1 MNNVTAN
8 DSASHAPVTSHTLGN
23 GHVSTPVGFAPDT
36 AATAPTMEAP
46 VHAPV
51 SAPLF
56 PAAEQFAAVVAP
68 PAVPAAEAPVAQFAQ
83 THAIATPM
91 PPTVETV
98 RPVSVA
104 PVDQIDDSEPFRST
118 PRPARRRNR
127 DVAPSEPLVFI
138 ETVATTPAI
147 APLEEE
153 APRRRTPRPRAQRP
167 ASAEPL
173 LFVETANPGNSAGDD
188 KSAI

>member
-1 MNNVTAN
+1 MNNVTAT
-8 DSASHAPVTSHTLGN
+8 DSASPAPVTSHTPGN
-23 GHVSTPVGFAPDT
+23 VHVSSPVAFAPDT

-68 PAVPAAEAPVAQFAQ
+68 PAVPAADAPVTQFAQ
-83 THAIATPM
+83 TPAIASPI
-91 PPTVETV
+91 PPAVETV
-98 RPVSVA
+98 LPRSVA
-104 PVDQIDDSEPFRST
+104 PVDQIDDAEPFRST

-127 DVAPSEPLVFI
+127 DLAPTEPLVFI
-138 ETVATTPAI
+138 ETVSSTPVVV
-147 APLEEE
+147 PVEEE
-153 APRRRTPRPRAQRP
+153 APRRRIPRPRAPRP
-167 ASAEPL
+167 ATTEPL
-173 LFVETANPGNSAGDD
+173 LFVETANPGNNAGDD